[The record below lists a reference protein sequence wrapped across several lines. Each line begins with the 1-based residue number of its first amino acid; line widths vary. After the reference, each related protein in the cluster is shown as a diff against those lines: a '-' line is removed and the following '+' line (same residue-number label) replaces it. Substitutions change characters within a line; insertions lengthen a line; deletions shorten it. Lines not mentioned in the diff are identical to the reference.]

1 MITDQP
7 KQIFSEGMSLD
18 DFMRLSN
25 DQPFEL
31 IEGEKIEKM
40 PNGFLHGEILHI
52 IFRLLD
58 AFVSQHSLGRV
69 YMEMT
74 FIYAPRTNWVR
85 GSRIPDVMF
94 YEKTRFENY
103 KQTITDKSLPLAIVP
118 DLIIEVL
125 SPTDNMLDVQDRI
138 MFDFDNGV
146 KAIWLIDPERRGALV
161 YLPDANRPTR
171 FGEDGVLSAPN
182 ILPNF
187 GLALN
192 TIWA

>member
-1 MITDQP
+1 MITNP
-7 KQIFSEGMSLD
+7 SKQLVSDEMPLD

-31 IEGEKIEKM
+31 IAGERIEKM

-58 AFVSQHSLGRV
+58 AFVSQHALGRV

-74 FIYAPRTNWVR
+74 FIYAPRSNWVR
-85 GSRIPDVMF
+85 GSRIPDIMF
-94 YEKTRFENY
+94 YEKTRFETY
-103 KQTITDKSLPLAIVP
+103 KQTITDKNLPLAIVP
-118 DLIIEVL
+118 NLIIEIL
-125 SPTDNMLDVQDRI
+125 SPTDNLLDVQDRI

-146 KAIWLIDPERRGALV
+146 KQIWLIDPDRRGALV

-171 FGEDGVLSAPN
+171 YGEDGVLSAPA

-187 GLALN
+187 ELHL
-192 TIWA
+192 TTVWA